1 MTVPVRDDVTFAEA
15 NWGRWVATC
24 PRPYCTNALALYPRQ
39 TLFVCMAEDGCGYVA
54 DVVWPTDPDAIQ
66 TVLMMRPVA
75 ATRNWKPGET
85 IDDLLMENAAHGC
98 LPSTSYADLTTAGPQ
113 VTVTTGVA
121 ALVCFGSWM
130 TNDTGG
136 ARALMSYTMSGA
148 TSAAA
153 QDLTSSS
160 VQITTSSSGC
170 YIAATRTYMHTSLT
184 SGSTTFKTQ
193 YKVSTGTGTYQQRTL
208 SVLPL

>member
-1 MTVPVRDDVTFAEA
+1 MSWSTPLTAVANASLTASQWNASVRDNLLMTAPALATTATGYF
-15 NWGRWVATC
+15 VATG
-24 PRPYCTNALALYPRQ
+24 TNAIAQRVPSS
-39 TLFVCMAEDGCGYVA
+39 
-54 DVVWPTDPDAIQ
+54 DAI
-66 TVLMMRPVA
+66 
-75 ATRNWKPGET
+75 ATTQSTG
-85 IDDLLMENAAHGC
+85 
-98 LPSTSYADLTTAGPQ
+98 STSYADLTTAGPQ
-113 VTVTTGVA
+113 VTITTGVA